1 MLRLTVKNL
10 LDKKVRFALTTLAV
24 VAGVTMVVAVFVLTD
39 SLRASFDGL
48 ASDIAEGADLT
59 VRSTQTVGSEI
70 DRDPVPEELAAAVG
84 SVEGVDEVV
93 PGVFS
98 FGVTVIDGAGE
109 AILPSGPP
117 RIGTNWSPAGYF
129 LTDGDIPEGPQEFA
143 VDVTT
148 AGDNDLQIGSSYT
161 IAGPIEQRDF
171 ELVGVFNFGSPDEH
185 RSLGQTMSAFD
196 LDTAQDFLGLKGSY
210 SEISLR
216 VSDSASVERVQ
227 AAVAAAVGADYEVIT
242 SEVIQEE
249 TQSNFGEVIDIFNW
263 ILLVFAFIIVF
274 VAAFIINNT
283 FQIVVA
289 QRIRELGLLRAV
301 GATGRQISRSVRLE
315 ALLVGVFSTVVGIGL
330 GLLGGVGLRWV
341 LNQVGFSLPAGPILL
356 QTRTVVFAAL
366 IGIGVTFAASL
377 IPARRASTISPIA
390 AINADQ
396 RLQGSSLRRRLIVG
410 GIVTGIGGL
419 LLGWGLFLASSTTS
433 TLGGVGAGAF
443 GVFIGVNTL
452 SPSFA
457 RPMAQMLGRPIAGLF
472 KTPGKLAQGN
482 ASRSPRR
489 TASTAGAL
497 MIGLALVAMAG
508 VVGASITKTFIA
520 TLDDAVQADYFVQSR
535 DAGFGPESGFVQ
547 EAADAIEALP
557 EIDSLVRY
565 RFGFGTVAING
576 SSEDLFTS
584 DFALVEDHLD
594 GDVRAGSLRDADPA
608 GSIAVHVDP
617 AEDLGLEIG
626 DVVEV
631 TFPDDETEMLSV
643 AAVYADASIFGNW
656 MIDNVVWGDHITRR
670 DVAFATG
677 TIAGFSDDLPD
688 AEQAALQ
695 QATEAAL
702 EPVLERFPS
711 IKAENRVDFRQGQL
725 DQLNSLL
732 AVIQVLLALSLA
744 IALIGIA
751 NTLALSVFERTREIG
766 LLRAVGMTRRQLRR
780 AVRWEAV
787 IIAVFGA
794 LLGTILGVV
803 FGVAAVVAIPDS
815 FISAV
820 SIPVASLVVYVI
832 VAALAGILAAIYPAW
847 RASRMN
853 VLDAIYHE

>member
-249 TQSNFGEVIDIFNW
+249 TQSNFGEVIDVFNW

-356 QTRTVVFAAL
+356 QARTVVFAAL

-390 AINADQ
+390 A
-396 RLQGSSLRRRLIVG
+396 
-410 GIVTGIGGL
+410 
-419 LLGWGLFLASSTTS
+419 
-433 TLGGVGAGAF
+433 
-443 GVFIGVNTL
+443 

-457 RPMAQMLGRPIAGLF
+457 RPMAQVLGRPIAGLF

-631 TFPDDETEMLSV
+631 TFPDDETERLIV

-656 MIDNVVWGDHITRR
+656 MIDNVVWEDHITRR